1 MYATSFQYQK
11 GAIKTPGRPDR
22 PPYKSKT
29 FQYQKGAIKTILLI
43 ETSSF
48 MRYFQYQKGAIKTA
62 AASVTYEPFVRFQY
76 QKGAIKTL
84 RRVAS
89 DALLWPPFNTK
100 KVRLKL
106 SVTKTKPKI

>member
-1 MYATSFQYQK
+1 
-11 GAIKTPGRPDR
+11 
-22 PPYKSKT
+22 
-29 FQYQKGAIKTILLI
+29 
-43 ETSSF
+43 

-89 DALLWPPFNTK
+89 DALL
-100 KVRLKL
+100 
-106 SVTKTKPKI
+106 